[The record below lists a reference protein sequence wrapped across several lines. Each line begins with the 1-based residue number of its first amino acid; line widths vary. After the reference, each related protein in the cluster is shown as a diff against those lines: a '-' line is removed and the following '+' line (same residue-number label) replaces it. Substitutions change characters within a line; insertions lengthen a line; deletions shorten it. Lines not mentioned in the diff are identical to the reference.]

1 MNTQE
6 VVQLIATL
14 QKEVLIPAI
23 ELKSE
28 LAVAK
33 SKLKAIEEV
42 VKSRVVDN
50 YSQVVAIINILNA
63 K

>member
-6 VVQLIATL
+6 VVEFIAKM
-14 QKEVLIPAI
+14 QKEVLIPAM
-23 ELKSE
+23 ELKAE

-42 VKSRVVDN
+42 VKTRLVDN
-50 YSQVVAIINILNA
+50 HSQVVAIANILNA